1 MSSAMMPSLTDS
13 EVVTGRC
20 GLGVAS
26 TCERRTG
33 TWQHSAGRS
42 ASGCESVRPCCTCS
56 QAAAVAE
63 DEVGMKSFRYGVG
76 ALAQAL
82 QMSRFAASAEAV
94 RLACAMSRAPRSFR
108 LRTFPYAR
116 KSSCVWRSLAT
127 FKPQRENLK
136 SVACV
141 SGTHPLMK
149 RVCAVC
155 VCAQRCGRYSAGSCY
170 SHKVQ

>member
-1 MSSAMMPSLTDS
+1 MISPTNIAAA
-13 EVVTGRC
+13 TGRC
-20 GLGVAS
+20 DMGSAS
-26 TCERRTG
+26 TCERRVGDSQHTVAMG
-33 TWQHSAGRS
+33 T
-42 ASGCESVRPCCTCS
+42 SGCESVGPCCTCTK
-56 QAAAVAE
+56 AAAVPE
-63 DEVGMKSFRYGVG
+63 DELGAQTFADVAV